1 MTYFSLKLESEH
13 EGDGYGMSTQDY
25 KLPLETFE
33 LSPAVGR
40 WAAYFEEQKRKSE
53 EAVLQTLA
61 PEFEEEDVTES
72 D

>member
-33 LSPAVGR
+33 ISPNAGR

-53 EAVLQTLA
+53 AAVYQTLS
-61 PEFEEEDVTES
+61 PELEEEDVTEFN
-72 D
+72 